1 MFTSVR
7 MQLSTTWNLSSWNST
22 GNRCLTLA
30 TELRYHSRPMRQ
42 FLFAL
47 LLVAACDRPKE
58 PDARQV
64 ASRAL
69 QGALSYPGSTIVKI
83 NAGTDAAEV
92 TLTTRDSVPAV
103 ALWFRQALT
112 LNGWQLR
119 NEGKGAGGAVSIYA
133 EKPDGRPL
141 WVTLRPNTGG
151 PGTTYTLIGAI
162 IEPDSAAART
172 PRQ

>member
-1 MFTSVR
+1 M
-7 MQLSTTWNLSSWNST
+7 
-22 GNRCLTLA
+22 LA
-30 TELRYHSRPMRQ
+30 L
-42 FLFAL
+42 
-47 LLVAACDRPKE
+47 AACDRPKE

-83 NAGTDAAEV
+83 AAGTDAAEV
-92 TLTTRDSVPAV
+92 TLTTRDSVQRV

-119 NEGKGAGGAVSIYA
+119 NEGRVSGGGLTIYA

-141 WVTLRPNTGG
+141 WLTLRPNVGA

-162 IEPDSAAART
+162 IEPDSAAAAPQ